1 MKRTIRNY
9 AIRILIM
16 VVLAAALVLI
26 ARAFRPSFADSTEQR
41 AGDEITESHDMI
53 LWYYD
58 EGMKDYVTQI
68 KNEYFKNTGL
78 RIECKLVSAVS
89 FFSSMNTLNNAK
101 SEDAPDVY
109 LMESSKLEEAYLG
122 GTARVNSD
130 TETFSLRN
138 YSRNALSSVIY
149 DGKMVG
155 YPLCFD
161 TAFFVYNRKLIEE
174 APLSF
179 ADIESLSVSFV
190 KDAESDVDMI
200 MLYNVEDMISSYPF
214 LGAYLD
220 LGGVNGD
227 DASIFDVYSEDLLEA
242 AYFYQELSANLGID
256 MNTTTYDLAENS
268 FAFGRSQ
275 MAILN
280 CRSIAALNKAG
291 TDYVVCDMPRLNGK
305 LETKA
310 VSVHWCVCVNPG
322 CSDPDRAAQLATFM
336 SYDKADLIY
345 DATGY
350 MACARL
356 SYHDKGFADVYAQ
369 YEASSNLPK
378 LIETEEIWKDLKT
391 LLNNIWNGKEVTS
404 ELSSFQ
410 SRVHDFL
417 LFRTEGNSN
426 K

>member
-1 MKRTIRNY
+1 
-9 AIRILIM
+9 
-16 VVLAAALVLI
+16 
-26 ARAFRPSFADSTEQR
+26 
-41 AGDEITESHDMI
+41 
-53 LWYYD
+53 
-58 EGMKDYVTQI
+58 
-68 KNEYFKNTGL
+68 
-78 RIECKLVSAVS
+78 
-89 FFSSMNTLNNAK
+89 MNTLNNAK

-227 DASIFDVYSEDLLEA
+227 DASNFDVYSEDLLEA

-305 LETKA
+305 LDTKA

>member
-58 EGMKDYVTQI
+58 ESLEDYVSLI
-68 KNEYFKNTGL
+68 KNEYFKKTGL
-78 RIECKLVSAVS
+78 RIECKYVSAVS

-109 LMESSKLEEAYLG
+109 LTESSRLEEAYLG
-122 GTARVNSD
+122 GTARVNTD
-130 TETFSLRN
+130 TETYSLRN

-149 DGKMVG
+149 DGKMVA

-161 TAFFVYNRKLIEE
+161 MAFFVYNRRLVDEVPV
-174 APLSF
+174 AFS
-179 ADIESLSVSFV
+179 DIESLSVSFV
-190 KDAESDVDMI
+190 KDAASDVDMV
-200 MLYNVEDMISSYPF
+200 MLFNVEDMLSSYPF
-214 LGAYLD
+214 IGAYLD

-227 DASIFDVYSEDLLEA
+227 DASSFNLYSEDLLEA
-242 AYFYQELSANLGID
+242 AYFYQELSANLNID
-256 MNTTTYDLAENS
+256 MDTMTYDLAENS

-291 TDYVVCDMPRLNGK
+291 TDYAVCDMPRLNAK
-305 LETKA
+305 LDTKA
-310 VSVHWCVCVNPG
+310 VSANWSVCVNPG
-322 CSDPDRAAQLATFM
+322 SSDTEQAVDLATFM
-336 SYDKADLIY
+336 SYEKADLIY
-345 DATGY
+345 DATGF

-391 LLNNIWNGKEVTS
+391 LLNNIWKGNEVTS
-404 ELSSFQ
+404 ELSAFQ
-410 SRVHDFL
+410 GNVHDIL
-417 LFRTEGNSN
+417 MFRIEGNTN